1 MVISILYGFIAYH
14 YSGQPFERERVIAFV
29 AVMALGLL
37 CTEALGHSIGISLV
51 NHPTIAMFISVGIF
65 FILALYANYIIL
77 IKDLPII
84 MQYISEFVYS
94 KYAFN
99 SGLISVYGLNRCAP
113 EEKSVTLLKFAVEE
127 SELYPNIYKLAIYLV
142 VLKCLTFLMLFLKT
156 NFKISFKIGLKCLER
171 KPNESRDDNICLNST
186 VVNFNGTEK
195 SKSLS
200 DILGEIH
207 SADKQNN
214 ETNDLNVNEI
224 AFETQK
230 YNNKICFAWKLLTVR
245 IPSTLF
251 KEEKVILRQISG
263 IFEFGTINALM
274 GCSGAG
280 KSSLLKSINGLYNDY
295 ITNDSVILLSKFRPI
310 RTCFI
315 EQDERQHL
323 IIGLTAGQ
331 AMTYASKLKNSDPL
345 FDHKTNVKNLMKQ
358 FLIDNTFDTSVEDC
372 SGGEQKAINYSH
384 GTDLFC

>member
-1 MVISILYGFIAYH
+1 MIISALYGFIAYL
-14 YSGQPFERERVIAFV
+14 YSGQPFERERIIAFV
-29 AVMALGLL
+29 AVMVLGFL
-37 CTEALGHSIGISLV
+37 CTEGLGHSIGISLV
-51 NHPTIAMFISVGIF
+51 NYPTIAMFISVGIF
-65 FILALYANYIIL
+65 FMLGLYTNFMILTKN
-77 IKDLPII
+77 LPIV
-84 MQYISEFVYS
+84 MQYVSDFVYP

-113 EEKSVTLLKFAVEE
+113 EEKSVTLLKFGVKD
-127 SELYPNIYKLAIYLV
+127 SQLYPNIYKLAIYLV
-142 VLKCLTFLMLFLKT
+142 VLKCVTYLMLILKT
-156 NFKISFKIGLKCLER
+156 NFKISFKIGIKCLER
-171 KPNESRDDNICLNST
+171 KPNESRDDDICLNST

-200 DILGEIH
+200 DILCEIN
-207 SADKQNN
+207 SEDKQNN
-214 ETNDLNVNEI
+214 GTNDLSVNQI
-224 AFETQK
+224 PFETQN
-230 YNNKICFAWKLLTVR
+230 YSKICFAWKLLTLR
-245 IPSTLF
+245 IPCTLF

-263 IFEFGTINALM
+263 FFEFGTINALM

-295 ITNDSVILLSKFRPI
+295 ITNDSIILLSKFLPI

-345 FDHKTNVKNLMKQ
+345 FDHKTNVKNL
-358 FLIDNTFDTSVEDC
+358 
-372 SGGEQKAINYSH
+372 
-384 GTDLFC
+384 